1 MIAATPLGWSWW
13 KNAIDDP
20 VRPPGTCARNCRYKG
35 VRLRDPWNS
44 RLGVMGVTARPTGP
58 SSRGKWNRLQI
69 KWSWVHIPLRP
80 HRGLIVKQNL
90 LRGLCGLKVC
100 HFFLC
105 FSNFRQK
112 VWIFCISTRS
122 AKKSL
127 FTVILAILF
136 WGVLEEGGECPSRKK
151 NRDDKKDLF
160 FYSPS

>member
-1 MIAATPLGWSWW
+1 
-13 KNAIDDP
+13 
-20 VRPPGTCARNCRYKG
+20 
-35 VRLRDPWNS
+35 
-44 RLGVMGVTARPTGP
+44 MGVTARPTGP

-80 HRGLIVKQNL
+80 HRGLIVKQHL

-122 AKKSL
+122 AKNPYLRLFLPYYFGVFLRKGASVLPEKNTGTTKRTNFFIARPRVSL
-127 FTVILAILF
+127 FSVERSNFRSWKLAIFCFNGLIQAKTNFF
-136 WGVLEEGGECPSRKK
+136 WRENGTT
-151 NRDDKKDLF
+151 NF
-160 FYSPS
+160 FSA